1 LSIIREERKFEVLQ
15 KGTSAVPKRHR
26 TTRKRK
32 GKGLSLDTETRIL
45 MAAERIFG
53 EKGFAGARV
62 HEIAKVCRV
71 TPAMI
76 NYYYGGKENLYRTVI
91 ENFFL
96 RAERLAFSVMALDIG
111 PEEKLKRII
120 ESGIDLLSEKPH
132 MSRIL
137 MREFVDSGRYTDLI
151 VKRYLRDLFS
161 SGSNPLLLGGGW
173 ENRSL
178 SDESMHVVFNL
189 LGCMVFFFIC
199 GPIVKG
205 IWNRDIFSSRMIQ
218 ERKEEVIRFA
228 FEGLGGWF
236 RKGSRGRGA
245 TKDDE

>member
-1 LSIIREERKFEVLQ
+1 MR
-15 KGTSAVPKRHR
+15 KGTSSLPKRR
-26 TTRKRK
+26 RISMKKK
-32 GKGLSLDTETRIL
+32 GKSLSFDTETRIL

-62 HEIAKVCRV
+62 QQIAKVCSV

-76 NYYYGGKENLYRTVI
+76 NYYFGGKENLYRTVI

-120 ESGIDLLSEKPH
+120 EFGIDLLSEKPH

-161 SGSNPLLLGGGW
+161 SSSNPLLLRDGG
-173 ENRSL
+173 ENVSL
-178 SDESMHVVFNL
+178 SDQGMHAVFNL

-205 IWNRDIFSSRMIQ
+205 IWNRDIFSSRMIE

-228 FEGLGGWF
+228 FQGLGGWF
-236 RKGSRGRGA
+236 RRESRRNGSA
-245 TKDDE
+245 KDVG